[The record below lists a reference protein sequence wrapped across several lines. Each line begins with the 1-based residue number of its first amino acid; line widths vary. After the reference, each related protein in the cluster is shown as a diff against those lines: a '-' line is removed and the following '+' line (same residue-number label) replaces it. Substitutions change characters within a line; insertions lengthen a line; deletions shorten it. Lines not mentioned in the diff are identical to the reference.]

1 MTTYT
6 LTEATDYLQSRAEL
20 YGGDISDILNRTPV
34 SCWDNP
40 DELVEFWEGRDLS
53 HIYPRSTHPW
63 LAEDWD
69 NIIAEDPGVNRAR
82 GAEVMTDPEI
92 NDALLDNELDAIEID
107 SQLDGDSTEFIE
119 ELLDALTP

>member
-6 LTEATDYLQSRAEL
+6 LVEATDYLQSRAEL
-20 YGGDISDILNRTPV
+20 YGGDISDILTHTPV

-82 GAEVMTDPEI
+82 GAEVMTPSEELMAD
-92 NDALLDNELDAIEID
+92 LDNEAFGDLVDIMN
-107 SQLDGDSTEFIE
+107 DGDSLEVLSE
-119 ELLDALTP
+119 VMELATA

>member
-6 LTEATDYLQSRAEL
+6 LSEATDYLQSRAEL

-82 GAEVMTDPEI
+82 GAEVMTPSEEMIADH
-92 NDALLDNELDAIEID
+92 DNKIYGDFVDIMN
-107 SQLDGDSTEFIE
+107 DGDSIE
-119 ELLDALTP
+119 VLSEVMELATA